1 MIDKLTGSA
10 GAEAPSANTAKLKDS
25 ARQFEALMIGQ
36 MLKSARESGGSWF
49 GGGEDEASS
58 TATGMAEEQLA
69 NTLAASGGLGLT
81 SMVLKGLAKEGQEAS
96 KKPALIEVFRLS
108 SSSVDIGR

>member
-1 MIDKLTGSA
+1 MIDRLIGGTNA
-10 GAEAPSANTAKLKDS
+10 APAASSAKLKDS

-69 NTLAASGGLGLT
+69 QTLAASGGLGLT
-81 SMVLKGLAKEGQEAS
+81 SMVLKGLQMEDREGSQS
-96 KKPALIEVFRLS
+96 GRLKS
-108 SSSVDIGR
+108 APQDR

>member
-1 MIDKLTGSA
+1 MIDKVVASIPADVPVVNKG
-10 GAEAPSANTAKLKDS
+10 KLKDS

-69 NTLAASGGLGLT
+69 QTLATSGGLGLT
-81 SMVLKGLAKEGQEAS
+81 AMVLQGLEKQELNAAQE
-96 KKPALIEVFRLS
+96 KRKP
-108 SSSVDIGR
+108 

>member
-1 MIDKLTGSA
+1 MIDKVVSSIP
-10 GAEAPSANTAKLKDS
+10 AEVPVVNKEKLKDS

-69 NTLAASGGLGLT
+69 QTLATSGGLGLT
-81 SMVLKGLAKEGQEAS
+81 AMVLQGLEKQELNAAQ
-96 KKPALIEVFRLS
+96 KKRKP
-108 SSSVDIGR
+108 

>member
-1 MIDKLTGSA
+1 MIDKLTGKLTGT
-10 GAEAPSANTAKLKDS
+10 GAVEAPSANAAKLKDS

-36 MLKSARESGGSWF
+36 MLKSARETGGSWF

-69 NTLAASGGLGLT
+69 QTLATSGGLGLT
-81 SMVLKGLAKEGQEAS
+81 SMVLKGLEKDS
-96 KKPALIEVFRLS
+96 K
-108 SSSVDIGR
+108 

>member
-1 MIDKLTGSA
+1 
-10 GAEAPSANTAKLKDS
+10 
-25 ARQFEALMIGQ
+25 

-69 NTLAASGGLGLT
+69 QTLAASGGLGLT
-81 SMVLKGLAKEGQEAS
+81 AMVLQGLEKQERDLNAAQEQR
-96 KKPALIEVFRLS
+96 KP
-108 SSSVDIGR
+108 

>member
-1 MIDKLTGSA
+1 VIEKLNGITPVPAASP
-10 GAEAPSANTAKLKDS
+10 EASKLKDS

-49 GGGEDEASS
+49 GGGEDEASA

-69 NTLAASGGLGLT
+69 NTLAASGGLGLAR
-81 SMVLKGLAKEGQEAS
+81 MVLKGLQKD
-96 KKPALIEVFRLS
+96 PA
-108 SSSVDIGR
+108 

>member
-1 MIDKLTGSA
+1 MIDKLTSATAGSA
-10 GAEAPSANTAKLKDS
+10 PTANALKLKDS

-49 GGGEDEASS
+49 GGGEDEASA

-69 NTLAASGGLGLT
+69 NTLAVSGGLGLA
-81 SMVLKGLAKEGQEAS
+81 SMVLKGLGKNVD
-96 KKPALIEVFRLS
+96 K
-108 SSSVDIGR
+108 SVDAAE

>member
-1 MIDKLTGSA
+1 MIDKLTDSMP
-10 GAEAPSANTAKLKDS
+10 AEAPAGNKMKLKDS
-25 ARQFEALMIGQ
+25 ARQFEALIIGQ

-69 NTLAASGGLGLT
+69 QTLAASGGLGLT
-81 SMVLKGLAKEGQEAS
+81 SMVLQGLEKQERDLNAAQE
-96 KKPALIEVFRLS
+96 KRKP
-108 SSSVDIGR
+108 

>member
-1 MIDKLTGSA
+1 MIDKLTNSMPADTPA
-10 GAEAPSANTAKLKDS
+10 GNKTKLKDS
-25 ARQFEALMIGQ
+25 ARQFEALIIGQ

-69 NTLAASGGLGLT
+69 QTLAASGGLGLT
-81 SMVLKGLAKEGQEAS
+81 AMVLQGLEKTGSGDSKCGARNSAAS
-96 KKPALIEVFRLS
+96 LRSL
-108 SSSVDIGR
+108 R

>member
-81 SMVLKGLAKEGQEAS
+81 SMVLKGLAAS
-96 KKPALIEVFRLS
+96 TSTRVSTLQTEVRATK
-108 SSSVDIGR
+108 I

>member
-1 MIDKLTGSA
+1 MIDKLTSATAGSA
-10 GAEAPSANTAKLKDS
+10 PTANALKLKDS

-49 GGGEDEASS
+49 GGGEDEASA

-69 NTLAASGGLGLT
+69 NTLAASGGLGLA
-81 SMVLKGLAKEGQEAS
+81 SMVLNGLS
-96 KKPALIEVFRLS
+96 KNVDK
-108 SSSVDIGR
+108 SVDAAE